1 MSASDD
7 SLALLTKLCEEI
19 EKIISKGFF
28 SPEFEQW
35 HASIISVLQQRLPND
50 SLLKEF
56 QQLQFE
62 WPREALEG
70 SYDSFVQSNV
80 SEGLEKAENQFLPP
94 LQARQF
100 RNAMEQAKEILVTA
114 IIALRSKG
122 A

>member
-1 MSASDD
+1 MTAPNEPR
-7 SLALLTKLCEEI
+7 ALLTKLCEEI
-19 EKIISKGFF
+19 GEVISKGFF

-35 HASIISVLQQRLPND
+35 HASIISVLQQQLPND
-50 SLLKEF
+50 NLLKEF

-80 SEGLEKAENQFLPP
+80 SEGLENSKDQFLPP
-94 LQARQF
+94 LQAQQF

-114 IIALRSKG
+114 INAIG
-122 A
+122 